1 MAIRNRANE
10 QPGTRYGRRVV
21 LRSGFILCG
30 QTKYVAL
37 WVRCDCGRVDLVRK
51 SELVAGRAGKCR
63 DCETAE
69 RAEIMVGLKFG
80 EQWRCRR
87 NNSDHQSGHQ
97 HR

>member
-1 MAIRNRANE
+1 MPARNTANE

-51 SELVAGRAGKCR
+51 SMLVSGYADQCVECQA
-63 DCETAE
+63 DE
-69 RAEIMVGLKFG
+69 RSAVMID
-80 EQWRCRR
+80 QWAQRKRGMNR
-87 NNSDHQSGHQ
+87 EN
-97 HR
+97 RV

>member
-1 MAIRNRANE
+1 MPARNTANE

-51 SELVAGRAGKCR
+51 SMLARGRLTGASSAKR
-63 DCETAE
+63 TSA
-69 RAEIMVGLKFG
+69 
-80 EQWRCRR
+80 QP
-87 NNSDHQSGHQ
+87 
-97 HR
+97 